1 MIVDE
6 LATPPSLDDSS
17 LYLLPPLHFR
27 RGPNYLPADG
37 VDAVDSLLTPM
48 TPPSLPTDTSVALFA
63 FRRGPAVNN

>member
-17 LYLLPPLHFR
+17 LYLLPTLYFR
-27 RGPNYLPADG
+27 RGPSYLPADDG

-48 TPPSLPTDTSVALFA
+48 TPPSLHSDYSCRS
-63 FRRGPAVNN
+63 FRFPPGSGGK